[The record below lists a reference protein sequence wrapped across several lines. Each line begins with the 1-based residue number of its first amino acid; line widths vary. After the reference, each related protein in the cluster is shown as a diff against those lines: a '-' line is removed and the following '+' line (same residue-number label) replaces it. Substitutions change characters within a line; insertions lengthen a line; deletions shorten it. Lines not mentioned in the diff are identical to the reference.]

1 MAFIRAKSGPPN
13 YGEPDDMFTVQYFD
27 EQGNMTIRGGGTR
40 AWRCN
45 NPGNLHATPYSTSKD
60 RRAIGKAGDDKDEY
74 AVYPDYETGH
84 EALVVMLKGSKYSPK
99 TLREAM
105 IYYDKRN
112 PNYINIIVSKTGFDP
127 ERKVKSLNDQEFEKF
142 WRAIEETEKWIEGK
156 EDFIPKYYITSV
168 HIKRGVIRE

>member
-1 MAFIRAKSGPPN
+1 MVFVRAQVGPPN
-13 YGEPDDMFTVQYFD
+13 CGESEKMFTVQYFD
-27 EQGNMTIRGGGTR
+27 EQGNMTIRGGGSR

-45 NPGNLHATPYSTSKD
+45 NPGNLHASPYSTSKD

-84 EALVVMLKGSKYSPK
+84 EALAVMLKGSKYSPK

-105 IYYDKRN
+105 IYYDKNN

-127 ERKVKSLNDQEFEKF
+127 ERKVKSLNDKEFEKF
-142 WRAIEETEKWIEGK
+142 WLAIEETEKWEEGRK
-156 EDFIPKYYITSV
+156 ISFRNIIFPASA
-168 HIKRGVIRE
+168 